1 MKRKIIECEN
11 QKDNAKENQHKNNKL
26 IKQLNNK

>member
-26 IKQLNNK
+26 IK